1 MPDFDDEEAQDREDL
16 RIAEERLQAIREG
29 REKTIPLED
38 VMRRLGLEPFIDLE
52 LGAERAVV
60 SPAATSDQ
68 LPIAPAD
75 ETGKIVR

>member
-52 LGAERAVV
+52 LPEA
-60 SPAATSDQ
+60 DQ
-68 LPIAPAD
+68 L
-75 ETGKIVR
+75 K

>member
-38 VMRRLGLEPFIDLE
+38 VMRRLGLEPFIDL
-52 LGAERAVV
+52 GF
-60 SPAATSDQ
+60 
-68 LPIAPAD
+68 
-75 ETGKIVR
+75 